1 MTRTAINIFGLQNW
15 FGGDLV
21 PVIDLI
27 RIADK
32 KGVYQVDIAEHMTMG
47 EATDK
52 YPYGSYPVPMETPWY
67 EPIAMLS
74 AFAAATEHIR
84 LTTGILISPLR
95 SAGLL
100 AKQLSTLHFLSRG
113 RVDIGF
119 GVGWQEAEYQIC
131 DIPFEGRFGRMMEIA
146 RACREL
152 WSKAPASFH
161 GDHVNFDRKYSYPL
175 LDDPNAIRF
184 WFGLTDTPRN
194 VERIAELGD
203 GWIPMVNDPGELAIS
218 IDHFRTAL
226 ALRGRDPS
234 KFECRVGPM
243 PIFGADGIGDF
254 AQTAAQVPAL
264 IAAGVTVVSFTPFY
278 FCKGPEDFEAFI
290 DELVA
295 L

>member
-47 EATDK
+47 EQTDK
-52 YPYGSYPVPMETPWY
+52 YPYGPYPVPIETPWY

-74 AFAAATEHIR
+74 AFAAATEQIR
-84 LTTGILISPLR
+84 LTTGIMISPLR

-131 DIPFEGRFGRMMEIA
+131 DVPFEGRFGRMMEIA

-152 WSKAPASFH
+152 WCRAPASFH
-161 GDHVNFDRKYSYPL
+161 GDHVNFDGKYSYPL
-175 LDDPNAIRF
+175 LADPNAIRF

-194 VERIAELGD
+194 VERVAELGD
-203 GWIPMVNDPGELAIS
+203 GWIPMVNDPDVLVSSIARFKQAIS
-218 IDHFRTAL
+218 A
-226 ALRGRDPS
+226 RGRDPA
-234 KFECRVGPM
+234 KFECRVSPL
-243 PIFGADGIGDF
+243 PVFGADGIGDF
-254 AQTAAQVPAL
+254 AATAAQVPAL
-264 IAAGVTVVSFTPFY
+264 TRAGVTVVSFTPFY
-278 FCKGPEDFEAFI
+278 FCKGPGEFESFI
-290 DELVA
+290 ERLVS